1 MIHTKNQ
8 IVPHEAIRHKR
19 VSRAISM
26 FYFAHRHGYGGHCK
40 SDRCCCF
47 FFFWYA
53 DCSCVM
59 LIETRDS
66 NGDDDDDADG
76 VWKRSFHGI
85 RLTLFL
91 SLRLRHRHRQL
102 PDANKCYSNPPAYCY
117 IFLQ

>member
-1 MIHTKNQ
+1 
-8 IVPHEAIRHKR
+8 
-19 VSRAISM
+19 
-26 FYFAHRHGYGGHCK
+26 
-40 SDRCCCF
+40 
-47 FFFWYA
+47 
-53 DCSCVM
+53 M

-117 IFLQ
+117 IFLQWIRIVELKICGVYANLAN